1 MKNIHKIIKQTALC
15 LIFTAM
21 TVFAYAQPPRC
32 DSMSYDY
39 EHTRKPILLD
49 SMVTYAPPQIL
60 TEFDPCAD
68 GTLKRKNITFI
79 HGLGGGVASWDKQKV
94 WTDQN
99 YQSAVIIAEYTGASW
114 ESSFH
119 SVAEKLNNNITGGL
133 AGGVNAVYPNRCP
146 DDDFAIAHSQ
156 GGIAARYLDRQWNL
170 PNPNGTFGV
179 QNFNGLVTFGTPHAG
194 ADIALTRTEHAA
206 FINQVIHSIY
216 LKDVYNLRGLSGKL
230 DKLLDSVTVF
240 TEEKLVP
247 VMVAGVHTNTLDEMR
262 YDNQTMIDI
271 NNHQSRLHKVAFYGV
286 EDAPE
291 CWRVISNMVDVAA
304 EEYPIWTATED
315 NFFINKAQEALDNHI
330 GEINANDRKYKLI
343 KNTAGWS
350 HPKYVL
356 LSGGT
361 DQALARLKK
370 ENYERN
376 KAKLFL
382 ENANDEWRYL
392 IGSYNDSTFTYDTT
406 SFWMVEW
413 KEQQA
418 SNGYNTNPLWT
429 TNSQRFGTYGAA
441 INYRNLVYANPYKT
455 IKDFTITQEYE
466 YTKHRVFFP
475 SDGVVLTKSQKA
487 FPGVDISNV
496 REMRGDS
503 HFQERNSPNALTLF
517 EALYNG
523 DFGTFFT
530 TPEK

>member
-1 MKNIHKIIKQTALC
+1 MKNIHRILKQTAFC

-21 TVFAYAQPPRC
+21 TIIAYAQPPQC

-39 EHTRKPILLD
+39 DHTKRPILTD
-49 SMVTYAPPQIL
+49 SMVTYTPPQTL
-60 TEFDPCAD
+60 TEYDPCAN
-68 GTLKRKNITFI
+68 GTLKKKNITFI
-79 HGLGGGVASWDKQKV
+79 HGLGGSVASWDKQKT

-99 YQSAVIIAEYTGASW
+99 YQSSVIIGNYNGSTW
-114 ESSFH
+114 ETSFH
-119 SVAEKLNNNITGGL
+119 SVAEKLNGQIGSGL
-133 AGGVNAVYPNRCP
+133 ASGVDQSFPNRCP

-156 GGIAARYLDRQWNL
+156 GGIAARYMDRQWDVNT
-170 PNPNGTFGV
+170 NGTFGTRKY
-179 QNFNGLVTFGTPHAG
+179 NGLVTFGTPHSG

-216 LKDVYNLRGLSGKL
+216 LKDVYNLRGLNGKL
-230 DKLLDSVTVF
+230 DKLIDSVTVF

-247 VMVAGVHTNTLDEMR
+247 VMIAGVHTNTLDEMR

-304 EEYPIWTATED
+304 EEYPIWTATKD
-315 NFFINKAQEALDNHI
+315 DFFIDKAREALDNHR

-343 KNTAGWS
+343 RNTAGWS

-361 DQALARLKK
+361 DQALSRLKK
-370 ENYERN
+370 ENKERK
-376 KAKLFL
+376 KAVLFL
-382 ENANDEWRYL
+382 ENASDEWRYL
-392 IGSYNDSTFTYDTT
+392 IGSYHKDSFEFDTIYHYSVT
-406 SFWMVEW
+406 W
-413 KEQQA
+413 EQR
-418 SNGYNTNPLWT
+418 GYNSTTWYTQSRHRFSSHQEALDYYNTLHLNP
-429 TNSQRFGTYGAA
+429 SQKRAPVVSMNPSGAL
-441 INYRNLVYANPYKT
+441 RKT
-455 IKDFTITQEYE
+455 LK
-466 YTKHRVFFP
+466 FFP

-487 FPGVDISNV
+487 FPGVDSKNIDK
-496 REMRGDS
+496 MPGDN
-503 HFQERNSPNALTLF
+503 HFQERNSPNTLVLF

-523 DFGTFFT
+523 DFDPFFT
-530 TPEK
+530 TPEQ